1 MSNLCKVC
9 EKPLGIYTQKS
20 QRYCDDD
27 CKKIGTKQVTKRLNE
42 KRTIPRDKECQ
53 RCLKIVKEKG
63 MRKYCQ
69 ECKEILEAPVPKKV
83 KYVKKVR
90 AKKAKYVKK
99 VRAKKYKKHMVKKLK
114 PTCKTCGDEVARENS
129 NCASCSAFNRVMNR
143 DEKEDRY
150 KGTINPIFLTRGNIS
165 ANNRGCQISYKA

>member
-69 ECKEILEAPVPKKV
+69 DCKEILEAPVP
-83 KYVKKVR
+83 R
-90 AKKAKYVKK
+90 KAKYVKK
-99 VRAKKYKKHMVKKLK
+99 VRAKKYKKHMVRKVHK
-114 PTCKTCGDEVARENS
+114 CKCGVIVTRDGS
-129 NCASCSAFNRVMNR
+129 SCQSCSAFNRKTVHEER
-143 DEKEDRY
+143 VDRY
-150 KGTINPIFLTRGNIS
+150 KGTVNPMFLTRGNVS
-165 ANNRGCQISYKA
+165 ANSRGCQISYES